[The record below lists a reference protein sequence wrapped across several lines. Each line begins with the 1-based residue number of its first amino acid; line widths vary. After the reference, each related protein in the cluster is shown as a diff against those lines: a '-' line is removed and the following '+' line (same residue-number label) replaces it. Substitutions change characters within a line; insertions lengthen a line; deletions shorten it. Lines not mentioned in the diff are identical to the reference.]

1 MAPTILI
8 VGATGNT
15 GKSAVRQLSKLLE
28 SSATKHRIV
37 GLTRSLDS
45 PASQELA
52 LLSNVEMVE
61 KDWTSIDATWL
72 KNQDVIRAYVAPHN
86 LPSQFVDES
95 ALYSAMLQAG
105 VRYVVKL
112 STTVAFL
119 GPTNPI
125 FYGRSH
131 WAIETMLCQPEF
143 KSMQWT
149 ALRPNFFAATFPG
162 SSVDWIKKY
171 KETGTQETLS
181 MVPAADASV
190 ALIDPADVGNVAAHL
205 LALEDP
211 SPHNHAKYV
220 LSGPEDVSGEDIVRL
235 VEKESNGKVGKTEY
249 KDMSFLPYLVSIG
262 VFPRSALT
270 GFPAGSAS
278 LWDGESGLAM
288 SPTSKEILELAPPKR
303 TVAEVLKAML
313 EG

>member
-1 MAPTILI
+1 
-8 VGATGNT
+8 
-15 GKSAVRQLSKLLE
+15 
-28 SSATKHRIV
+28 
-37 GLTRSLDS
+37 
-45 PASQELA
+45 
-52 LLSNVEMVE
+52 
-61 KDWTSIDATWL
+61 
-72 KNQDVIRAYVAPHN
+72 
-86 LPSQFVDES
+86 
-95 ALYSAMLQAG
+95 MLQAG

-131 WAIETMLCQPEF
+131 WAIETMLSQPEF
-143 KSMQWT
+143 KSMQRT
-149 ALRPNFFAATFPG
+149 ALRPNFFAPTVLG

-181 MVPAADASV
+181 MIPAADASV

-220 LSGPEDVSGEDIVRL
+220 LSGPENVTREDIVKL
-235 VEKESNGKVGKTEY
+235 VEKESNGKVGITEY
-249 KDMSFLPYLVSIG
+249 KDLSFVPYLVSIG

-270 GFPAGSAS
+270 GFPAGTAS
-278 LWDGESGLAM
+278 LWNGESEIAM
-288 SPTSKEILELAPPKR
+288 LPTSKEILELAPPKR
-303 TVAEVLKAML
+303 TVAEVLKAKL

>member
-1 MAPTILI
+1 MTPTILI

-15 GKSAVRQLSKLLE
+15 GKYAVRKLSKLLE
-28 SSATKHRIV
+28 SCHTKYRIV
-37 GLTRSLDS
+37 GLTRSLES
-45 PASQELA
+45 PVSQELA

-61 KDWTSIDATWL
+61 KDWTSIGATWL
-72 KNQDVIRAYVAPHN
+72 KNQDVVRAYVAPHN
-86 LPSQFVDES
+86 LISQFVDES

-131 WAIETMLCQPEF
+131 WAIEIMLNQPEF
-143 KSMQWT
+143 KSIQWT
-149 ALRPNFFAATFPG
+149 VLRPNFFAPTIL
-162 SSVDWIKKY
+162 SSAVDWIKKY
-171 KETGTQETLS
+171 KETGKQEILS
-181 MVPAADASV
+181 MVPAANAPV
-190 ALIDPADVGNVAAHL
+190 AVIDPTDVGIVAAHL

-220 LSGPEDVSGEDIVRL
+220 LSGPENVTGKDITKL
-235 VEKESNGKVGKTEY
+235 VEKESNVQVGKTEF
-249 KDMSFLPYLVSIG
+249 KDLSFVPYLVSIG
-262 VFPRSALT
+262 VFPQSALT
-270 GFPAGSAS
+270 DFPAGSAS
-278 LWDGESGLAM
+278 LWEGESGLAM
-288 SPTSKEILELAPPKR
+288 SPTSKEILELAPPKS
-303 TVAEVLKAML
+303 TVGEVLKAIL